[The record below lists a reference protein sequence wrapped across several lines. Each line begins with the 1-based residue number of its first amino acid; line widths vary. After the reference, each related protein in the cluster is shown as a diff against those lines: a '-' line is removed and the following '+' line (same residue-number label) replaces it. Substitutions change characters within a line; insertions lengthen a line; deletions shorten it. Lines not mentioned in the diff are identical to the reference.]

1 MRRLARCSLGN
12 ETWRDPDADPG
23 PKGRASLISDRARE
37 HIPLSIPPGAK
48 SNLAVNL
55 GMGVS
60 SWKEGEANATIRL
73 SPEQTESDGS
83 VPFGSLAAI
92 ADNNNATANINSAN
106 WSDNSILIE
115 VAYQAT
121 RVARGTVEVRSFNS
135 AYNELMGISQGVML
149 DEQGPFG
156 QCQSTSVTVPGR
168 PTLAS
173 SGMASESHVELPQVD
188 HVSFPWESDLPPA
201 PIDVYLKGGLRL
213 IEGGAMYTSQLDSG
227 WSSGYGSLH
236 GGAIG
241 LLITRAM
248 RYAAIAM
255 SPPNV
260 DQVPISFNINY
271 VRPAMVASEPIQ
283 AVARVVALTTRFCT
297 LEGELILPS
306 GKPASR
312 CRVIHRLIPKD

>member
-1 MRRLARCSLGN
+1 LL
-12 ETWRDPDADPG
+12 
-23 PKGRASLISDRARE
+23 SDRSRE
-37 HIPLSIPPGAK
+37 HISRDIHPETK
-48 SNLAVNL
+48 SDLAVNL
-55 GMGVS
+55 GLGLS
-60 SWKEGEANATIRL
+60 TWKDGEANATIRL
-73 SPEQTESDGS
+73 SPEQSEADGS

-92 ADNNNATANINSAN
+92 ADNNNASANINSAN
-106 WSDNSILIE
+106 WNDNSILIE

-121 RVARGTVEVRSFNS
+121 RAARGTVEARSFNS
-135 AYNELMGISQGVML
+135 AYNELMGIAQGIML
-149 DEQGPFG
+149 DDEGPFG
-156 QCQSTSVTVPGR
+156 QCQCTSVTVPGR

-173 SGMASESHVELPQVD
+173 SGFGSGSLGEPQVE
-188 HVSFPWESDLPPA
+188 HLSFPWESDLIPA
-201 PIDVYLKGGLRL
+201 PIDVYLKGGLKL
-213 IEGGAMYTSQLDSG
+213 IEGGAIYTSQLDAG

-260 DQVPISFNINY
+260 EQVPISFNINY
-271 VRPAMVASEPIQ
+271 SRPAMVVPEPMQ

-297 LEGELILPS
+297 LEGEFILPS

-312 CRVIHRLIPKD
+312 CRVIHRLVPKD

>member
-1 MRRLARCSLGN
+1 M
-12 ETWRDPDADPG
+12 
-23 PKGRASLISDRARE
+23 ISDRSRD
-37 HIPLSIPPGAK
+37 HISPEIPPNAG
-48 SNLAVNL
+48 SNLTANL
-55 GMGVS
+55 GLGVS
-60 SWKEGEANATIRL
+60 TWKDGEANATIRL
-73 SPEQTESDGS
+73 SPEQMESDGS

-106 WSDNSILIE
+106 WDDNSILIE

-121 RVARGTVEVRSFNS
+121 RAARGTVEVRSSNS

-149 DEQGPFG
+149 DDEGPFG

-168 PTLAS
+168 PMLADRLG
-173 SGMASESHVELPQVD
+173 SGSLGELPHVD
-188 HVSFPWESDLPPA
+188 HISFPWESDLAPA

-213 IEGGAMYTSQLDSG
+213 TEGGAIYTSQLDAG

-248 RYAAIAM
+248 RYAAIAV
-255 SPPNV
+255 SPANV
-260 DQVPISFNINY
+260 EQVPISFNINY
-271 VRPAMVASEPIQ
+271 VRPAMVVPEPIQ

-312 CRVIHRLIPKD
+312 CRVIHRLVPRD

>member
-1 MRRLARCSLGN
+1 
-12 ETWRDPDADPG
+12 
-23 PKGRASLISDRARE
+23 LISDRSRE
-37 HIPLSIPPGAK
+37 HIPQNIPPDAK

-55 GMGVS
+55 GLGVS
-60 SWKEGEANATIRL
+60 SWKDGQANATIRL
-73 SPEQTESDGS
+73 SPEQTEPDGS

-92 ADNNNATANINSAN
+92 ADNNNASANINSAN
-106 WSDNSILIE
+106 WNDNSILIE
-115 VAYQAT
+115 VAYQT
-121 RVARGTVEVRSFNS
+121 IRVARGTVELRSFNS

-149 DEQGPFG
+149 DDEGPFG
-156 QCQSTSVTVPGR
+156 QAQSTSVTVPGR
-168 PTLAS
+168 PMLAGRGFE
-173 SGMASESHVELPQVD
+173 SGSLGELPQVD
-188 HVSFPWESDLPPA
+188 HVSFPWESDLTPA

-213 IEGGAMYTSQLDSG
+213 IEGGAIYTSQLDSG

-241 LLITRAM
+241 LLVTRAM

-255 SPPNV
+255 SPANV
-260 DQVPISFNINY
+260 EQVPISFNINY
-271 VRPAMVASEPIQ
+271 VRPAMVVAEPIQ

-312 CRVIHRLIPKD
+312 CRVIHRLVPRD

>member
-1 MRRLARCSLGN
+1 
-12 ETWRDPDADPG
+12 
-23 PKGRASLISDRARE
+23 
-37 HIPLSIPPGAK
+37 
-48 SNLAVNL
+48 
-55 GMGVS
+55 MGVS
-60 SWKEGEANATIRL
+60 SWKDGQANATIRL

-106 WSDNSILIE
+106 WIDNSILIE

-149 DEQGPFG
+149 DDEGPFG

-168 PTLAS
+168 PTLAGHS
-173 SGMASESHVELPQVD
+173 FGSGSLELPQVE
-188 HVSFPWESDLPPA
+188 HVSFPWESDLTPA

-213 IEGGAMYTSQLDSG
+213 IEGGAIYTSQLDSG

-241 LLITRAM
+241 LLVTRAM

-255 SPPNV
+255 SPANV
-260 DQVPISFNINY
+260 EQVPISFNINY
-271 VRPAMVASEPIQ
+271 VRPAMVVPEPIQ

-312 CRVIHRLIPKD
+312 CRVIHRLVPRD